1 MCVCACELVCA
12 LLCEVLRLC
21 ACVSLCV
28 SACVYACL
36 CLHICTMCCKEGH
49 ADNKQCVILFSE
61 QIMPLIQYCNC
72 YYMWL
77 LFSISDI
84 NYGIDNAVQNSRRTI
99 IVLSKYYLES
109 GFTSHEA
116 DMAIDMVHEGKQI
129 VIVIVLES
137 VMNDPR
143 LTPKLKTFLGK
154 GTYSYWIVIVSQT
167 ST

>member
-1 MCVCACELVCA
+1 
-12 LLCEVLRLC
+12 
-21 ACVSLCV
+21 
-28 SACVYACL
+28 
-36 CLHICTMCCKEGH
+36 
-49 ADNKQCVILFSE
+49 
-61 QIMPLIQYCNC
+61 
-72 YYMWL
+72 MWL

-154 GTYSYWIVIVSQT
+154 GT
-167 ST
+167 